1 VWQADS
7 RFNMAKILPPYAK
20 KSSYET
26 SVATIVDRRFLWTTA
41 KSFCRDHLSPFRAA
55 LSSFHLHGSA
65 ANPKL
70 LPRYLM

>member
-26 SVATIVDRRFLWTTA
+26 SVATIVDRRFL
-41 KSFCRDHLSPFRAA
+41 
-55 LSSFHLHGSA
+55 
-65 ANPKL
+65 
-70 LPRYLM
+70 